1 MADTTEINGAQYEF
15 EYKLSN
21 SDGELKFND
30 TTINTLEIID
40 NFFSP
45 FLSGSVTLA
54 NPFNFIES
62 ELLLKGDGTDIFY
75 IKLNPVD
82 DKESVLEHEF
92 VIIGEQNLI
101 DDGTALKNKKVYFL
115 DSKDAYALRAVFPYS
130 KKYRGKGG
138 DIIKDILK
146 AFEFPVDEEMEPGD
160 FIVKDNPEFIIP
172 SLAYRYSDLLY
183 YILQRYYY
191 IDGDLGVKGFLR
203 KVDNKYTMQIISKLY
218 SENQKNV
225 IETFTSADLSTDSK
239 SNPNNHPQTADIK
252 QYISE
257 INSNDIKTPFT
268 SISNAYYMNTLV
280 SGYNPILGESELIEV
295 RLEETRD
302 KWKEKFV
309 DVFTS
314 IGGKVDSFLNLN
326 DIKIGKGFK
335 ILRLPG
341 NTSDNAKI
349 VEAGLVND
357 FIFLNMQLN
366 LTVVGDTKRQAG
378 KFIDIFKLK
387 NENIDSDKKMLGRW
401 FMTSVRHVKILN
413 TYRNE
418 IFCTKTYTG
427 PG

>member
-1 MADTTEINGAQYEF
+1 MADTTEINGTRYEF

-30 TTINTLEIID
+30 TTVNSFEIID

-75 IKLNPVD
+75 IKLKPVD
-82 DKESVLEHEF
+82 DKESVLEYEF
-92 VIIGEQNLI
+92 VIIGEQNFI

-115 DSKDAYALRAVFPYS
+115 DSKDAYALRAVFPYN
-130 KKYRGKGG
+130 KKYRGKAG

-146 AFEFPVDEEMEPGD
+146 AFEFPIDEDIEPGD
-160 FIVKDNPEFIIP
+160 FIIKDNPEFIIP

-203 KVDNKYTMQIISKLY
+203 KVDGKYTIQIISKLY
-218 SENQKNV
+218 SENEKNV
-225 IETFTSADLSTDSK
+225 IETFTSADLASTSK
-239 SNPNNHPQTADIK
+239 PNPNNHPQKADIK
-252 QYISE
+252 KYISE
-257 INSNDIKTPFT
+257 INSNDFKTPFT
-268 SISNAYYMNTLV
+268 SISNAFYMNTLV
-280 SGYNPILGESELIEV
+280 SGYNPILGESELVEV

-302 KWKEKFV
+302 KWTQKFV

-314 IGGKVDSFLNLN
+314 IGGPVDPFLNLN

-341 NTSDNAKI
+341 NTFDNAKI

-387 NENIDSDKKMLGRW
+387 NENVDSDKKMLGRW

-427 PG
+427 KG